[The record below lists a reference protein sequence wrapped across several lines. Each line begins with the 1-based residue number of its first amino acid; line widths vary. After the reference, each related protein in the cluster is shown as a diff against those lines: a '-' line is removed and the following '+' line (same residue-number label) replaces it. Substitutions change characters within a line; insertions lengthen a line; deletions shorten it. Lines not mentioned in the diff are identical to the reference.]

1 MKSLPNKPNNINE
14 FMESAY
20 NNSLFNIAM
29 GCIFIEEIE
38 NMDIK
43 SFNVYITQIFTGS
56 NAYLFANTMLF
67 ISSFLKNEYDIDA
80 SILTNIEILENNFNK
95 DEGKE
100 EKRKDLDVFFL
111 IIFAFSSLIGYILF
125 LSGLI
130 QDKIKERITS
140 IKHLLYL
147 SGCNM
152 WSYWISFFI
161 IDYLKLFIFNLI
173 LFLSAYFIN
182 ESSKYF
188 WINMIFI
195 SMSSLVFIYFIS
207 FFLSKEDSGN
217 RFILLFFFVF
227 IVLFIIYI
235 LLLSFKESVNPTDS
249 NYINDYCY
257 CIIFHITPITSM
269 TLSFFAL
276 YLIFMNYVENDR
288 CIYNPNLYKNLAIQ
302 SINFIFYSFL
312 LILSES

>member
-1 MKSLPNKPNNINE
+1 MACFYIFIFIFYTNNFISYLSEESQSLFYPNKSLDLIKLLESNTNYIYEYKKGYLKNSDTYKSYNVKLKSLPNKPNNINE

-95 DEGKE
+95 DEGNE
-100 EKRKDLDVFFL
+100 ENRKKVLDMFFL
-111 IIFAFSSLIGYILF
+111 FGFAISSLIGYIIF

-130 QDKIKERITS
+130 QDKIKERITN

-173 LFLSAYFIN
+173 LFISAYFIN
-182 ESSKYF
+182 
-188 WINMIFI
+188 
-195 SMSSLVFIYFIS
+195 
-207 FFLSKEDSGN
+207 
-217 RFILLFFFVF
+217 
-227 IVLFIIYI
+227 
-235 LLLSFKESVNPTDS
+235 
-249 NYINDYCY
+249 
-257 CIIFHITPITSM
+257 
-269 TLSFFAL
+269 
-276 YLIFMNYVENDR
+276 
-288 CIYNPNLYKNLAIQ
+288 
-302 SINFIFYSFL
+302 
-312 LILSES
+312 